1 MILLS
6 SAHSIMSFKAINI
19 TFFPTS
25 CDSLIRKSCEEQT
38 IPENFVDRKQHFRSV
53 LVSPGESVVVCGDAS
68 PSDEISFS
76 SPFSSADVDSP
87 KKKPKSTPKSTSQ
100 PPSSPV
106 LSSSHLSNSPKNE
119 AISSSHPSLPS
130 SSSSSN
136 RFFAF
141 DPLQGDGSS
150 SSSSSL
156 YFPGGV

>member
-38 IPENFVDRKQHFRSV
+38 IPENLVDRKQHFRSV

-87 KKKPKSTPKSTSQ
+87 KKKPKSTSKSTSQ

-106 LSSSHLSNSPKNE
+106 LIDVSVGIIIERWCGVRCRLGKYCRLLCV
-119 AISSSHPSLPS
+119 IL
-130 SSSSSN
+130 
-136 RFFAF
+136 
-141 DPLQGDGSS
+141 LQ
-150 SSSSSL
+150 L
-156 YFPGGV
+156 LFQRCQ